1 MRGLVSAAVAVVVMG
16 MAAMAGAQ
24 SVTPQTRLPLQDGF
38 DLPGGD
44 LGPIFN
50 INQAACVQACLTNEA
65 CTALTYNAASRAC
78 FPKADPGDPTPFAG
92 ALSGEV
98 IRTDP
103 ITAARARDRAETAKD
118 WLTTG
123 DRDRAL
129 SQAVELGQT
138 YPGFGMPIEDL
149 RASVDA
155 WRATDPRGALR
166 AQGAVTALTDL
177 APDWAALSALMTAA
191 AEGADDGA
199 ALRQAALDAAANAWL
214 RDPGDGAATLA
225 LWAQAADAV
234 DRGRDGLTALRTGDP
249 NAPAI
254 AAILEEFEGRFGFRV
269 TDHTVAADGPEPRLC
284 LSFSETV
291 ARNVDLRPY
300 IGLPDPALGIEPQGS
315 DLCVTGMARGQDIT
329 VTARAGLPSAN
340 GEKLRRDVATTAYIP
355 DRSPVVRFPGRAY
368 VLPASG
374 DLGLTMS
381 SINTPEVALTLYRMS
396 DRNLVGALRD
406 DMFGMPLDGW
416 RQSSFTSQLGD
427 AVWTG
432 FATIAP
438 PAGGGDHPVN
448 AEVATRLD
456 LRDQAGPLVPG
467 VYALSAAVPNADPDV
482 SPAATQ
488 WFMVTDLGLSSFSG
502 TDGLT
507 VAVRGLSDAGARP
520 GIEVAL
526 ISRGNAVL
534 GTALTDDQGIA
545 HFDAGLTRGRDAAAP
560 ALVTATRM
568 DGQQIAD
575 LSFLSLMDPE
585 FDLSDR
591 GVEGNPPAPPVD
603 VFLALDR
610 GAYRAGETAHATILA
625 RDGLAA
631 AIDGLPLQARI
642 IRPDGA
648 EFARVMP
655 APAGDGG
662 YVLDVPIPAS
672 ATRGAWRIDLRIE
685 EDGPDLASSRMLVED
700 FLPERID
707 FTLDLGNAPRPPSG
721 VLTTDIAARWLF
733 GAPAADLPV
742 EGQLVL
748 SPARTLP
755 GWDGYQFGRHDDT
768 ESQTAEML
776 AGRTDADGRFT
787 ARFDLPPALATA
799 TRPWNADLRL
809 DVLEGAGRPVERR
822 DNALILPAKLALGIK
837 PGFDGGSVPE
847 NADAAF
853 EIVALGPDLA
863 PQGGSF
869 TWELNKIDTEY
880 QWYAIDGDWQWEP
893 VTSRS
898 NAGSGRIDLTAG
910 APAPLSVP
918 VTWGEFELVVRGADG
933 SESSILFDAGWGAV
947 SGAQDTPDRLRVTLD
962 KPAYRPGETA
972 TVTFD
977 APAAGAALVSV
988 MSNRLIG
995 LETVATRAGANTV
1008 TLPVTDDW
1016 GAGVYVA
1023 VSAIRPVAENAG
1035 HAPVRGLGLA
1045 PAAVDPGAKLLTARF
1060 EAPAETDPR
1069 QEVPVTLRVTGAPPG
1084 ETVHATVW
1092 AVDQGI
1098 LNLTG
1103 YTPPQA
1109 SEHYFGQRRLGVG
1122 LRDLYGRLIL
1132 ASGAADGAIRSGG
1145 DASGPGTNAP
1155 PPTEKLMAWFSGPVT
1170 LGPDGTATVAVP
1182 LPDFNGEVR
1191 LMALVWS
1198 KTSVGQAD
1206 QTLLVRDPVV
1216 MTVTAPA
1223 FLAPGDQARAEI
1235 ALTHVSGPAGNV
1247 GLAVTPEGGAVTLAT
1262 AELPAQVALAAGER
1276 KPLSLLL
1283 TAPQTEGPSGLRIA
1297 ATLPD
1302 GRVVTK
1308 DLQIPVLRLD
1318 PPVTRA
1324 LRLTLEPGATVTPDL
1339 APLGDFLPGSGRL
1352 TLSTGAYALL
1362 DVPAALTLLRDFAYG
1377 CTEQT
1382 TSAAMPLLYAAGLM
1396 PEDAPPLPGDPPRDL
1411 AGAITQILTRQTPE
1425 GGFGLWGAYNAEPWL
1440 NAYVADF
1447 LSRARQAG
1455 HPVPDAN
1462 FRRALTNLQN
1472 YLNASS
1478 DPQYLSPDEAAAVA
1492 YSAYVLARERSA
1504 VVSDLRYYADMG
1516 RDSFATPMA
1525 AAQLGAAL
1533 AFLGDQPRADRMFG
1547 RAATLI
1553 ADQTDPQGLRRDF
1566 GTSLR
1571 DRAAVLALTAEAGS
1585 QRIDRDALAAGI
1597 ARDIGRRDGYGLS
1610 TQEAMWTVLAAQALA
1625 AGTDPG
1631 QGVTLGGA
1639 PLPGPVA
1646 DLGDAGAPLA
1656 LPLGNSGPRPVQV
1669 TLSATAIPSVPGPA
1683 GGTAFQ
1689 ITRRYFTPEGQPLDP
1704 ALVAQGQRMVAVLD
1718 ITPFADGQDGRL
1730 IITDPLPAGFEIDN
1744 PNLIAA
1750 GELSGLDW
1758 LRGDVQTEMT
1768 EFRADRFAASVE
1780 LSGGGTVQLA
1790 YRLRAVTPGNFHHPA
1805 AVVADF
1811 YRPDRQGWTDAG
1823 AVVVAP

>member
-1 MRGLVSAAVAVVVMG
+1 MRNVVSAAIATMLMG
-16 MAAMAGAQ
+16 LATMAGAQ
-24 SVTPQTRLPLQDGF
+24 TVTPQARLPLQDGF

-50 INQAACVQACLTNEA
+50 INQSACVQACLTNES

-78 FPKADPGDPTPFAG
+78 FPKANPGDPIPFGG

-103 ITAARARDRAETAKD
+103 ITAARARDRAEAAKD
-118 WLTTG
+118 WLYEG
-123 DRDRAL
+123 DRNRAL
-129 SQAVELGQT
+129 SQATELGQT
-138 YPGFGMPIEDL
+138 YPGYGMPVEDL
-149 RASVDA
+149 RSSVDA
-155 WRATDPRGALR
+155 WRGADPQGALR

-177 APDWAALSALMTAA
+177 AADWATLSALMTAA
-191 AEGADDGA
+191 AKDANNSS
-199 ALRQAALDAAANAWL
+199 ALRQAALDAATNAWL
-214 RDPGDGAATLA
+214 RDPGNGAGNLA
-225 LWAQAADAV
+225 LWAQAAEELG
-234 DRGRDGLTALRTGDP
+234 RGRNGLQALRAGPED
-249 NAPAI
+249 APAI
-254 AAILEEFEGRFGFRV
+254 AAIIDEFEGRYGFRV
-269 TDHTVAADGPEPRLC
+269 SDHMVASDGPEPRLC
-284 LSFSETV
+284 IFFSENV
-291 ARNVDLRPY
+291 ARNVDLRPFV
-300 IGLPDPALGIEPQGS
+300 GLPDPALGIETQGS
-315 DLCVTGMARGQDIT
+315 DLCITGMARGQDIT
-329 VTARAGLPSAN
+329 VTMRAGLPSAT

-355 DRSPVVRFPGRAY
+355 DRSPLVRFPGRAY

-381 SINTPEVALTLYRMS
+381 TVNTAEVALTLYRMS

-416 RQSSFTSQLGD
+416 RQSSFTGQLGE

-456 LRDQAGPLVPG
+456 LRDQAGPLLPG
-467 VYALSAAVPNADPDV
+467 IYALSAAVPNADPDV

-488 WFMVTDLGLSSFSG
+488 WFMVSDLGLSSFSG

-545 HFDAGLTRGRDAAAP
+545 RFDAGLTRGRDAAAP

-568 DGQQIAD
+568 EGEDVAD
-575 LSFLSLMDPE
+575 LSFLSLTDPE

-603 VFLALDR
+603 VFMALDR

-625 RDGLAA
+625 RDGLAG
-631 AIDGLPLQARI
+631 AIDGLPMQARI

-648 EFARVMP
+648 EFSRVMP

-662 YVLDVPIPAS
+662 YVLDFAIPAT
-672 ATRGAWRIDLRIE
+672 ATRGAWRIDLRVE
-685 EDGPDLASSRMLVED
+685 EDGPALASARMLVED

-707 FTLDLGNAPRPPSG
+707 FALELGDAPLPPSG
-721 VLTTDIAARWLF
+721 RVTTEIAARWLF

-742 EGQLVL
+742 EGQMIL
-748 SPARTLP
+748 SPARSLP

-768 ESQTAEML
+768 QSQSAEML
-776 AGRTDADGRFT
+776 AGRTDADGNFT
-787 ARFDLPPALATA
+787 ANVDLPATMATA
-799 TRPWNADLRL
+799 TRPWTAELRL
-809 DVLEGAGRPVERR
+809 NVLEGAGRPVERR
-822 DNALILPAKLALGIK
+822 DDALVLPAKLALGIR
-837 PGFDGGSVPE
+837 PGFDGGTVPE
-847 NADAAF
+847 GSDAPF
-853 EIVALGPDLA
+853 QIVALGPDLT
-863 PQGGSF
+863 PQAGSF
-869 TWELNKIDTEY
+869 TWELNKIDTDY

-893 VTSRS
+893 VTNRS
-898 NAGSGRIDLTAG
+898 SAGSGSIELAAG
-910 APAPLSVP
+910 QPTTLSVP
-918 VTWGEFELVVRGADG
+918 VTWGEFELVLRGADG
-933 SESSILFDAGWGAV
+933 SESSVLFDAGWGAV
-947 SGAQDTPDRLRVTLD
+947 SASQDTPDRLRVTLD

-972 TVTFD
+972 TVTFE
-977 APAAGAALVSV
+977 APADGAALISV
-988 MSNRLIG
+988 ISNRLIA
-995 LETVATRAGANTV
+995 LETVATSAGTNSV
-1008 TLPVTDDW
+1008 ELPVTDDW

-1023 VSAIRPVAENAG
+1023 VSAIRPVGTDAG
-1035 HAPVRGLGLA
+1035 HAPVRGLGLV
-1045 PAAVDPGAKLLTARF
+1045 PAAVDPGAKLLQASL

-1069 QEVPVTLRVTGAPPG
+1069 QDAQVTLRVAGAEPG
-1084 ETVHATVW
+1084 ETVHATIW

-1103 YTPPQA
+1103 YEPPSA
-1109 SEHYFGQRRLGVG
+1109 SDHYFGQRRLGVG

-1145 DASGPGTNAP
+1145 DASGPGTTAP

-1170 LGPDGTATVAVP
+1170 LGADGTATVAVP

-1191 LMALVWS
+1191 LIALAWS
-1198 KTSVGQAD
+1198 KTGVGQAD
-1206 QTLLVRDPVV
+1206 MTMLVRDPVV
-1216 MTVTAPA
+1216 MTVTAPP

-1235 ALTHVSGPAGNV
+1235 ALTHVSGPAGDV
-1247 GLAVTPEGGAVTLAT
+1247 GLSVAPEGGTVTLAT
-1262 AELPAQVALAAGER
+1262 ADLPASVPLAEGER
-1276 KPLSLLL
+1276 KPLTLLV
-1283 TAPQTEGPSGLRIA
+1283 TAPQTEGAAGLRVA

-1302 GRVVTK
+1302 GRTVTK

-1318 PPVTRA
+1318 QPVTRA
-1324 LRLTLEPGATVTPDL
+1324 LRMTLEPGASVTPDL
-1339 APLGDFLPGSGRL
+1339 AALGAFAPGSGRL
-1352 TLSTGAYALL
+1352 TMSVGAYALL
-1362 DVPAALTLLRDFAYG
+1362 DIPAALTLLRDFDYG
-1377 CTEQT
+1377 CTEQI
-1382 TSAAMPLLYAAGLM
+1382 TSAAMPQLYAAGLM
-1396 PEDAPPLPGDPPRDL
+1396 PEDAPTLPGDPPRTIES
-1411 AGAITQILTRQTPE
+1411 AITQILTRQTPE
-1425 GGFGLWGAYNAEPWL
+1425 GGFGLWSAQGAEPWL
-1440 NAYVADF
+1440 NAYVTDF
-1447 LSRARQAG
+1447 LSRARQSG
-1455 HPVPDAN
+1455 HAVPETN
-1462 FRRALTNLQN
+1462 FRRALTSLQN

-1478 DPQYLSPDEAAAVA
+1478 DPQYASADEAAAMA

-1516 RDSFATPMA
+1516 SESFATPMA

-1547 RAATLI
+1547 RAVTLI
-1553 ADQTDPQGLRRDF
+1553 VAQADPQGLRRDF

-1571 DRAAVLALTAEAGS
+1571 DRAAVLALAAEAGS
-1585 QRIDRDALAAGI
+1585 QRVDRDTLAAAI
-1597 ARDIGRRDGYGLS
+1597 ARDIASRSYGLS
-1610 TQEAMWTVLAAQALA
+1610 TQEALWTVMAGQALVS
-1625 AGTDPG
+1625 GSDPA

-1646 DLGDAGAPLA
+1646 DLGDAATPIA
-1656 LPLGNSGPRPVQV
+1656 QPLGNSSGSPVDV
-1669 TLSATAIPSVPGPA
+1669 TLSVTAIPTDPVAA
-1683 GGTAFQ
+1683 GGTAYQ
-1689 ITRRYFTPEGQPLDP
+1689 ITRRYFTPEGQPVDP
-1704 ALVAQGQRMVAVLD
+1704 SLVAQGQRMVAVLEV
-1718 ITPFADGQDGRL
+1718 TAFNEGQDGRL

-1758 LRGDVQTEMT
+1758 LQGDTQTEMT
-1768 EFRADRFAASVE
+1768 EFRSDRFAASVE
-1780 LSGGGTVQLA
+1780 FGGEGTLQLA
-1790 YRLRAVTPGNFHHPA
+1790 YRLRAVTPGSFHHPA
-1805 AVVADF
+1805 ASVADF
-1811 YRPDRQGWTDAG
+1811 YRAERRGWTESG
-1823 AVVVAP
+1823 VVIVAP